1 MNIKQSTLAVAVTAA
16 LAMGVSGQASAEA
29 YVGALGDISNL
40 TIAISPSNTTVTD
53 FKFDVSNTATLG
65 ATAPVSTS
73 ATCGSASLGLTACS
87 TTSPVLTAGAANG
100 TGSSPL
106 RADTNY
112 SLFGPAAT
120 GTYANSNSQILTAEL
135 VQGVPTTAVAVSEA
149 QIQGSGTGQAN
160 NAVQSTT
167 GLTFDFT
174 VGPGGPGTLIL
185 SFDATPY
192 LETLLNTNNL
202 LGATGLAKI
211 AAEFTFANGDN
222 SVFVD
227 WLPGTSV
234 ASCLG
239 TGFDTTAITCSST
252 DPFSLNTQRSIGANP
267 SDIVYNPGTGTFGL
281 NLGNLAAGSYKVGLS
296 LLTNV
301 NVTQR
306 VPEPGMLALLGIGLA
321 GMGSMAR
328 RRKTA

>member
-1 MNIKQSTLAVAVTAA
+1 MNIKQSTLAVAVTAV
-16 LAMGVSGQASAEA
+16 LAMGMSGQASAEA
-29 YVGALGDISNL
+29 YVGAFGDVSNL
-40 TIAISPSNTTVTD
+40 TVAISPSNTTITD
-53 FKFDVSNTATLG
+53 FKFDVSNSATLG

-73 ATCGSASLGLTACS
+73 ATCGSASLGLPSCS
-87 TTSPVLTAGAANG
+87 TVSPVLTAGAANG
-100 TGSSPL
+100 TGSNPM
-106 RADTNY
+106 RANTNY

-135 VQGVPTTAVAVSEA
+135 VQGVPTTAQAVSEA
-149 QIQGSGTGQAN
+149 QIAGTGTGQAN

-167 GLTFDFT
+167 SLTFDFS
-174 VGPGGPGTLIL
+174 VGPGGPGTLSL
-185 SFDATPY
+185 SFNATPF

-211 AAEFTFANGDN
+211 TAEFTFTNGSG

-227 WLPGTSV
+227 WLPGAAPS
-234 ASCLG
+234 SCTG
-239 TGFDTTAITCSST
+239 TGFSGGSITCSST
-252 DPFSLNTQRSIGANP
+252 DPFSLNTQRTIGSNP
-267 SDIVYNPGTGTFGL
+267 SDIIYNPGTGTFGL
-281 NLGNLAAGSYKVGLS
+281 DLGNLAAGSYKIGLS

-321 GMGSMAR
+321 GMGAMAR
-328 RRKTA
+328 RRKAD